1 MKISDMPDAG
11 YDNRG
16 FEELDPKLVAAYPG
30 VETRKKQKKRALPAL
45 VDLVPKGG
53 PPGAHAASSSVV
65 GPRTGEAE
73 GIIPSQA
80 GLKPCEL
87 LIPAA

>member
-1 MKISDMPDAG
+1 MARLAGDEFVLILRFVRDMPELRAALH
-11 YDNRG
+11 RTQESA
-16 FEELDPKLVAAYPG
+16 EEIHKMITSL
-30 VETRKKQKKRALPAL
+30 Q
-45 VDLVPKGG
+45 
-53 PPGAHAASSSVV
+53 V

-73 GIIPSQA
+73 GIIPSPA

>member
-1 MKISDMPDAG
+1 MPG
-11 YDNRG
+11 CENP
-16 FEELDPKLVAAYPG
+16 E
-30 VETRKKQKKRALPAL
+30 KQKKRAWPAF
-45 VDLVPKGG
+45 VDPAPRGG

-73 GIIPSQA
+73 GIIPSPA